1 MFKSTLVAGL
11 MLVSSAVAPSAL
23 ANWQVDSSTSD
34 IQFVSIKKNSIAET
48 HHFTQFGGQLSAQGE
63 LSFAIELASVESL
76 IPIRNE
82 RMQQMLFEVAA
93 FPKATVKAEVSKQL
107 GALKPGLN
115 QLSQV
120 PATLSLHGKTHTL
133 LLDLNVVK
141 AGNDLLVSTRKP
153 IIINAKDFALDA
165 GIEALRKVAGLDSI
179 AQAVPVSVSLNLVK
193 K

>member
-1 MFKSTLVAGL
+1 MFKTSLVAGMVL
-11 MLVSSAVAPSAL
+11 LSSLIAPNAL
-23 ANWQVDSSTSD
+23 ANWQVDPSSSD
-34 IQFVSIKKNSIAET
+34 IQFVSIKKNTIAET
-48 HHFTQFGGQLSAQGE
+48 HHFTQFGGQLTTNGD

-93 FPKATVKAEVSKQL
+93 FPKATVTANVSAELNK
-107 GALKPGLN
+107 LKSGLN

-120 PATLSLHGKTHTL
+120 PATLSLHGKSQAL

-141 AGNDLLVSTRKP
+141 AGNDLIVTTRKP

-179 AQAVPVSVSLNLVK
+179 AQAVPVSVSLILVK